1 MKSEEERPLAIA
13 QMGLAVNFDARIV
26 TGFTGI
32 IARIDEVK
40 PIRFPSG
47 DPPAHP
53 SGTEWSSLA
62 P

>member
-1 MKSEEERPLAIA
+1 MKSEEERPLAIT
-13 QMGLAVNFDARIV
+13 QMGFVVNFDARIV

-47 DPPAHP
+47 EPPP
-53 SGTEWSSLA
+53 ILLERNGQSMA